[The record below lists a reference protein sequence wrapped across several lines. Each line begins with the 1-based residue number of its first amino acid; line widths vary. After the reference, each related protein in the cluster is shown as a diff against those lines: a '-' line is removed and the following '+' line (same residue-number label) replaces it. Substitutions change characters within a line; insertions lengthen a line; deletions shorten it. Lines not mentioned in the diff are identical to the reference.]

1 MSETLKTKKPLGRV
15 RRTRRAGCSD
25 RALVQKRRRPS
36 RPPKS
41 QAVRPFVGRERATS
55 LLNRREARGARA
67 MHLCRPLDGGDRA
80 NWMVA
85 EQRKSVGVER
95 LLVCVCTA
103 TG

>member
-1 MSETLKTKKPLGRV
+1 LAECAARGEPDALIARWSKSGGDPLGRP
-15 RRTRRAGCSD
+15 RA
-25 RALVQKRRRPS
+25 RPYAL
-36 RPPKS
+36 
-41 QAVRPFVGRERATS
+41 VGRERATS

-80 NWMVA
+80 NWMVV